1 MGEENTGAEN
11 TEDKDIVTL
20 DEGQKDNGAD
30 QGAEGAD
37 KSGADNA
44 DKGDKADKT
53 KKVEANPKIADEEPK
68 SRKRNIDFI
77 IQRKNDKIAKLEKEK
92 GGANEDEGEGEEDD
106 IDSDDAKIIDKRV
119 IKAMTPFI
127 QKQMLEE
134 DESEISTFIKD
145 NPDFAPYADKVR
157 KFAQHPT
164 RREMPIKSIFYEVAG
179 DDLLKIGAA
188 REKKATDKAKE
199 SSAGGGDGTGGESEK
214 GVWDLTPAEF
224 AAQQE
229 KLRQRPR
236 D

>member
-1 MGEENTGAEN
+1 MGEVIAGADN
-11 TEDKDIVTL
+11 GAEDKDIVTL

-53 KKVEANPKIADEEPK
+53 KIVEANPKIADEEPK

-77 IQRKNDKIAKLEKEK
+77 IQRKNDKIAKLEKENN
-92 GGANEDEGEGEEDD
+92 GANEDEDEGDD
-106 IDSDDAKIIDKRV
+106 IDDDDAKIIDKRV
-119 IKAMTPFI
+119 AKAMTPFI

-134 DESEISTFIKD
+134 DEGEISSFVKD

>member
-1 MGEENTGAEN
+1 MGEEKAGGDNAAE
-11 TEDKDIVTL
+11 EKDIVT
-20 DEGQKDNGAD
+20 EGENLNDDGAD

-44 DKGDKADKT
+44 GQGDKADKT
-53 KKVEANPKIADEEPK
+53 KKVEANPNADEEPK

-77 IQRKNDKIAKLEKEK
+77 LQRKNDKIAKLEKENN
-92 GGANEDEGEGEEDD
+92 GANEDEDEGDD
-106 IDSDDAKIIDKRV
+106 IDDDDAKIIDKRV
-119 IKAMTPFI
+119 AKAMTPFI

-134 DESEISTFIKD
+134 DESEISIFVKD